1 MISGSKPDI
10 NPMLLAMLG
19 TKAAGSSRKVKHTS
33 LELAAIAIAMN
44 PGHATHTDL
53 QTKLRGMLQDHVQ
66 SKDDAAAAA
75 AHSDIVALCNAR
87 ADNKKNRT
95 TKAKQSQAQKAKILH
110 DDNKGKLFTHSHV
123 QYRIDSIEKGD
134 ADGNTGDKGRTIFV
148 RVSQNAR
155 GLWVPVVKVMK
166 LPIVL
171 GCLAAE
177 EAAAALEP
185 EAGNSTNNSNI
196 NINSNS
202 NNNNNSNESS
212 NSSNSNIRDGESAMP
227 HHEAAALVER
237 SEWAAA
243 VSAAAAAIVF
253 KFDDGVWY
261 RSVEMGPGTS
271 AGNKPGLCVKYGDG
285 ESVAHTQLDMGKY
298 LARWFFVK

>member
-53 QTKLRGMLQDHVQ
+53 QTKLRGMLQGHVQ
-66 SKDDAAAAA
+66 SKDDDAAAAAA

-134 ADGNTGDKGRTIFV
+134 AGGNTGDKGRTIFV

-185 EAGNSTNNSNI
+185 EAGNSTNN
-196 NINSNS
+196 
-202 NNNNNSNESS
+202 
-212 NSSNSNIRDGESAMP
+212 
-227 HHEAAALVER
+227 
-237 SEWAAA
+237 
-243 VSAAAAAIVF
+243 
-253 KFDDGVWY
+253 K
-261 RSVEMGPGTS
+261 
-271 AGNKPGLCVKYGDG
+271 KK
-285 ESVAHTQLDMGKY
+285 
-298 LARWFFVK
+298 